1 MPDWSEI
8 DGEPMID
15 RIIQLLHS
23 FAYFKIWLSQSYGLD
38 ENLLHVHAGLIIF
51 FATALLFQRRMRS
64 RVPISLVYALAIA
77 NEIVDV
83 MTPGKSAPQ
92 WEPLVDILNTVVWPT
107 LLFLL
112 ARRRIKRTGSD
123 SPGVAEETP
132 PQVEANRT

>member
-1 MPDWSEI
+1 MAGKTLALMQDY
-8 DGEPMID
+8 
-15 RIIQLLHS
+15 
-23 FAYFKIWLSQSYGLD
+23 AYFKVWLSQSYGLAED
-38 ENLLHVHAGLIIF
+38 LLHVHAGLIIF

-64 RVPISLVYALAIA
+64 LIPISIVYALAIA

-112 ARRRIKRTGSD
+112 ARRRIKRTASE
-123 SPGVAEETP
+123 SPGVAEEIPT
-132 PQVEANRT
+132 QSEADRT